1 MNLKEMFK
9 RIVSA
14 LITIFLV
21 FYVVLYL
28 MFIVDG
34 LLLKL
39 PIVFHIGFLIDVAL
53 YIIIAKPHYFGDEK

>member
-1 MNLKEMFK
+1 MNTKHMFI
-9 RIVSA
+9 RIMSA

-28 MFIVDG
+28 MFIGDG

-39 PIVFHIGFLIDVAL
+39 PIVFHIGFLIDVVL
-53 YIIIAKPHYFGDEK
+53 YIKIAHPHLFEDN